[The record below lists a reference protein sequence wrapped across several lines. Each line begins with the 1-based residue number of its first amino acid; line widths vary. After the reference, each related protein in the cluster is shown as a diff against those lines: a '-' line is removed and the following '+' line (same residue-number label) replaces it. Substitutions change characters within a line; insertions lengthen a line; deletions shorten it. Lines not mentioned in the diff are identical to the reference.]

1 MKRNSLVAF
10 VIFLVVCLASPLAL
24 SAQGRP
30 ADYERADGLREKFQA
45 LALDVPGRV
54 AWIEKTHRFWYR
66 KTVKDGFEFELV
78 DADTLAK
85 KPAFD
90 HEKLAAALN
99 AASGQKYTGGE
110 APVHDASASRTA
122 RRPSSSRRR
131 IFAGSATS
139 RPTP

>member
-1 MKRNSLVAF
+1 MKRQPSSFLLMLIVA
-10 VIFLVVCLASPLAL
+10 LLATPILL

-45 LALDVPGRV
+45 LALNVPGRI

-66 KTVKDGFEFELV
+66 KTVKGGFEFELV
-78 DADTLAK
+78 DADALTK

-99 AASGQKYTGGE
+99 AAS
-110 APVHDASASRTA
+110 
-122 RRPSSSRRR
+122 
-131 IFAGSATS
+131 
-139 RPTP
+139 